1 LCFQL
6 QISGCVGGYA
16 QGCDGGYAQGYDGD
30 DEKAVIEAMNKA
42 IGFLN
47 RSHGKDKYSSILK

>member
-1 LCFQL
+1 MRSQL

-16 QGCDGGYAQGYDGD
+16 QGCDGGYAQGYNGG

-42 IGFLN
+42 IGILN
-47 RSHGKDKYSSILK
+47 RSQGRDKYSSILK